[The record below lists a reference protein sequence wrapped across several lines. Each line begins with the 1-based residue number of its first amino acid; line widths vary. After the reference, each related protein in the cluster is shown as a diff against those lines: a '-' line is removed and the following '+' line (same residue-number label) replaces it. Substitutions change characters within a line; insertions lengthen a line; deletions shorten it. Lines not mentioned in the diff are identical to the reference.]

1 MIPVREQALSVAL
14 RRFGAGLVC
23 APAAHAG
30 AAVPRR
36 IVENLGRGLVAA
48 LSGSGTFL
56 GRRLL
61 GTGAPHVHRPSLT
74 TPAH

>member
-1 MIPVREQALSVAL
+1 M
-14 RRFGAGLVC
+14 
-23 APAAHAG
+23 PAARAG

-48 LSGSGTFL
+48 LSGSGAFL

-61 GTGAPHVHRPSLT
+61 GTGTPHVPRPSLT

>member
-1 MIPVREQALSVAL
+1 M
-14 RRFGAGLVC
+14 
-23 APAAHAG
+23 PAAHGG

-36 IVENLGRGLVAA
+36 IVEKLGRGLVATP
-48 LSGSGTFL
+48 SGQGTFL

-61 GTGAPHVHRPSLT
+61 GTRTPHVPRPSLT